1 MNLPFRR
8 APLRRRL
15 RAALSVILS
24 MTALMALAPG
34 AALAHPLGNFTINLY
49 DGITMSAEG
58 AVIDHVL
65 DMAEIPAFQERQGM
79 DIDDDGVVSDAEG
92 ATWAADTCRATASDL
107 TLTVGGERSELQPT
121 ALGLSFPPGQG
132 GLVTLRLVCTYEA
145 AFAPVSGATD
155 VTFEDSA
162 YAERLGW
169 REIVVNADG
178 VQLSGAEAFAQG
190 TSERLTAYPEAQLGQ
205 PRDQASAAFS
215 IAPGGVAVP
224 LPPAP
229 DAVPV
234 GSSPGQVMNALPG
247 SGAVPGGI
255 AELPPEI
262 SEIIQ
267 ARDLSLP
274 AIALSL
280 LVAAGVGAVHA
291 ASPGHGKTLMA
302 AYLVGTRGTMRH
314 AMGLGLTV
322 TVSHTIGVFALGG
335 IILFAGSFVP
345 PERLFPILG
354 LVSGSVVVV
363 IGVALLAQLVRDE
376 RRRRAAHQ
384 AEHDHAPGDGH
395 DHHHG
400 EGQAHQ
406 SGHDGAHDHAHDDGH
421 PHDHDHDHDHDHEE
435 RAPAPTSPDDDA
447 VGGWH
452 SHGLVR
458 HTHLPQGGDP
468 LRWRNLFAL
477 GLVGGLVPSASA
489 ILILVGSI
497 AAGRPAYGMV
507 LTLAFGL
514 GMAVVL
520 VGVGVLLV
528 RARGLIERWPRS
540 DRLAPLLSRLP
551 ILTAV
556 VFVIVGVAISAQ
568 AASELA

>member
-1 MNLPFRR
+1 MNLHSCRR
-8 APLRRRL
+8 SLLRGRRSAL
-15 RAALSVILS
+15 AALLS
-24 MTALMALAPG
+24 LVAIMALAP
-34 AALAHPLGNFTINLY
+34 ASAMAHPLGNFTINLY
-49 DGITMSAEG
+49 DGITISTDG
-58 AVIDHVL
+58 AVVDHVL
-65 DMAEIPAFQERQGM
+65 DMAEIPAFQERQRM
-79 DIDDDGVVSDAEG
+79 DLDGDGAVSDGEAARWAE
-92 ATWAADTCRATASDL
+92 DTCRETASDL
-107 TLTVGGERSELQPT
+107 TLTVENERRELQPT

-132 GLVTLRLVCTYEA
+132 GLVTLRLVCSYEA
-145 AFAPVSGATD
+145 AFAPIGSTTD

-162 YAERLGW
+162 YTDRLGW
-169 REIVVNADG
+169 REIVVSADG
-178 VQLSGAEAFAQG
+178 VQPSGAEAFAEG
-190 TSERLTAYPEAQLGQ
+190 TSQRLTAYPEAQLGQ

-215 IAPGGVAVP
+215 IVPGGAAVE
-224 LPPAP
+224 PAPVP
-229 DAVPV
+229 DAVPL
-234 GSSPGQVMNALPG
+234 GSAPEQVVNARPGITGL
-247 SGAVPGGI
+247 PGGI
-255 AELPPEI
+255 AELPPAI
-262 SEIIQ
+262 SDIIQ
-267 ARDLSLP
+267 ARDLTLP
-274 AIALSL
+274 AILLSV

-322 TVSHTIGVFALGG
+322 TVSHTIGVFALGA
-335 IILFAGSFVP
+335 IILYAESIIP
-345 PERLFPILG
+345 SERLFPILG
-354 LVSGSVVVV
+354 LVSGLVVVV

-376 RRRRAAHQ
+376 RRRRRAHQ
-384 AEHDHAPGDGH
+384 VEQSHSHADNNDHDHPHGNEHEHDHA
-395 DHHHG
+395 
-400 EGQAHQ
+400 
-406 SGHDGAHDHAHDDGH
+406 
-421 PHDHDHDHDHDHEE
+421 HDHDHDHPHHDEGS
-435 RAPAPTSPDDDA
+435 ASAPTAPDEDA

-458 HTHLPQGGDP
+458 HTHLPQGGDA

-540 DRLAPLLSRLP
+540 DSLAPLLSRLP
-551 ILTAV
+551 IVTAV

-568 AASELA
+568 AAAEFA

>member
-1 MNLPFRR
+1 MLW
-8 APLRRRL
+8 L
-15 RAALSVILS
+15 
-24 MTALMALAPG
+24 TALMALAPG

-215 IAPGGVAVP
+215 IAPGGAAVP

-421 PHDHDHDHDHDHEE
+421 PHDHDHDHDHEE

-528 RARGLIERWPRS
+528 RARGLIERWPRT

>member
-1 MNLPFRR
+1 MNPAFQRR
-8 APLRRRL
+8 SLRHPRRSAL
-15 RAALSVILS
+15 AAILS
-24 MTALMALAPG
+24 LVALVVLTPASAM
-34 AALAHPLGNFTINLY
+34 AHPLGNFTINLY
-49 DGITMSAEG
+49 DGITISTDG

-65 DMAEIPAFQERQGM
+65 DMAEIPAFQERQRM
-79 DIDDDGVVSDAEG
+79 DVDGDGAVSDVEG
-92 ATWAADTCRATASDL
+92 ATWAEGTCRETASDL
-107 TLTVGGERSELQPT
+107 TLTVGGQRSELQPT
-121 ALGLSFPPGQG
+121 AVGLSFPPGQG
-132 GLVTLRLVCTYEA
+132 GLVTLRLVCSYQA
-145 AFAPVSGATD
+145 AFAPISGATD
-155 VTFEDSA
+155 ISFEDSA
-162 YAERLGW
+162 YTDRLGW
-169 REIVVNADG
+169 REIVVGANG
-178 VQLSGAEAFAQG
+178 VQLSGAEAFAEG
-190 TSERLTAYPEAQLGQ
+190 TSERLTAYPEAQLAQ

-215 IAPGGVAVP
+215 IAPGGEA
-224 LPPAP
+224 LEPAPVP
-229 DAVPV
+229 DAVPLGSPPEEV
-234 GSSPGQVMNALPG
+234 IDAGPGSSEL
-247 SGAVPGGI
+247 PGGI
-255 AELPPEI
+255 AELPPAI
-262 SEIIQ
+262 SDIIG
-267 ARDLSLP
+267 ARDLTPL
-274 AIALSL
+274 AILLSL

-322 TVSHTIGVFALGG
+322 TVSHTIGVFALGA
-335 IILFAGSFVP
+335 IILFAESVIP
-345 PERLFPILG
+345 SERLFPILG
-354 LVSGSVVVV
+354 FVSGIVVVV
-363 IGVALLAQLVRDE
+363 IGVALLAQLVREE

-384 AEHDHAPGDGH
+384 AEQGHAHAAG
-395 DHHHG
+395 
-400 EGQAHQ
+400 
-406 SGHDGAHDHAHDDGH
+406 HDHAHEH
-421 PHDHDHDHDHDHEE
+421 PHDHDHEHEHEHDHDHPHGHDHDES
-435 RAPAPTSPDDDA
+435 APFPTAPDEDA

-528 RARGLIERWPRS
+528 RARGLIERWPRG

-568 AASELA
+568 AAAELA

>member
-1 MNLPFRR
+1 MLW
-8 APLRRRL
+8 L
-15 RAALSVILS
+15 
-24 MTALMALAPG
+24 TALMALAPG
-34 AALAHPLGNFTINLY
+34 TVLAHPLGNFTINLY
-49 DGITMSAEG
+49 DGLTMSADG

-65 DMAEIPAFQERQGM
+65 DMAEIPAFQERQRM
-79 DIDDDGVVSDAEG
+79 DTDGDSAVSDGEA
-92 ATWAADTCRATASDL
+92 ARWAGDTCRETASDL

-215 IAPGGVAVP
+215 IAPGGAAVP

-421 PHDHDHDHDHDHEE
+421 PHDHDHDHDHEE

>member
-1 MNLPFRR
+1 MLS
-8 APLRRRL
+8 LV
-15 RAALSVILS
+15 ALV
-24 MTALMALAPG
+24 ALAP
-34 AALAHPLGNFTINLY
+34 ASAMAHPLGNFTINLY
-49 DGITMSAEG
+49 DGITISTDG

-65 DMAEIPAFQERQGM
+65 DMAEIPAFQERQRM
-79 DIDDDGVVSDAEG
+79 DIDGDGAVSDAEG
-92 ATWAADTCRATASDL
+92 ATWAESTCRETASDL
-107 TLTVGGERSELQPT
+107 TLTIGDQRSELQPT

-132 GLVTLRLVCTYEA
+132 GLVTLRLVCSYEA
-145 AFAPVSGATD
+145 AFAPISGATD
-155 VTFEDSA
+155 VSFEDSA
-162 YAERLGW
+162 YPDRLGW
-169 REIVVNADG
+169 REIVVDANG
-178 VQLSGAEAFAQG
+178 VRLSGAEAFAEG

-215 IAPGGVAVP
+215 IAPGGAAVAP
-224 LPPAP
+224 AAAP
-229 DAVPV
+229 DAVPL
-234 GSSPGQVMNALPG
+234 GSSPEQVMNALSG
-247 SGAVPGGI
+247 RGAVPGGI
-255 AELPPEI
+255 AELPPAI
-262 SEIIQ
+262 SDIIQ
-267 ARDLSLP
+267 ARDLTLP
-274 AIALSL
+274 AILLSL

-322 TVSHTIGVFALGG
+322 TVSHTIGVFALGA
-335 IILFAGSFVP
+335 IILFAESVIP
-345 PERLFPILG
+345 SERLFPILG
-354 LVSGSVVVV
+354 LVSGLVVVV

-384 AEHDHAPGDGH
+384 AEQGHAHAAGHEHDHSHEH
-395 DHHHG
+395 DHPHEHVH
-400 EGQAHQ
+400 EHE
-406 SGHDGAHDHAHDDGH
+406 H
-421 PHDHDHDHDHDHEE
+421 PHDHDQPHGHHHDES
-435 RAPAPTSPDDDA
+435 APSATAPDEDA

-551 ILTAV
+551 IVTAV

-568 AASELA
+568 AAAELV

>member
-1 MNLPFRR
+1 MLS
-8 APLRRRL
+8 LV
-15 RAALSVILS
+15 ALL
-24 MTALMALAPG
+24 ALTPASAM
-34 AALAHPLGNFTINLY
+34 AHPLGNFTINLY
-49 DGITMSAEG
+49 DGITISTDG

-65 DMAEIPAFQERQGM
+65 DMAEIPAFQERQRM
-79 DIDDDGVVSDAEG
+79 DVDGDGAVSDAEG
-92 ATWAADTCRATASDL
+92 AAWAESTCRETASDL
-107 TLTVGGERSELQPT
+107 MLTVGGQPSELQPT

-132 GLVTLRLVCTYEA
+132 GLVTLRLVCSYEA
-145 AFAPVSGATD
+145 AFAPISGATD

-162 YAERLGW
+162 YTDRLGW
-169 REIVVNADG
+169 REIVVSGNG
-178 VQLSGAEAFAQG
+178 VELTGAEDFAEG

-205 PRDQASAAFS
+205 PLDQRSAAFS
-215 IAPGGVAVP
+215 VAPGGAAVA
-224 LPPAP
+224 PAPIP
-229 DAVPV
+229 DAVPL
-234 GSSPGQVMNALPG
+234 GSPPERIMNALPG
-247 SGAVPGGI
+247 RGTVPGGI
-255 AELPPEI
+255 AELPPAI
-262 SEIIQ
+262 SDIIQ
-267 ARDLSLP
+267 ARDLTLP
-274 AIALSL
+274 AILLSL

-322 TVSHTIGVFALGG
+322 TVSHTIGVFALGA
-335 IILFAGSFVP
+335 IILFAESIVP
-345 PERLFPILG
+345 SERLFPILG
-354 LVSGSVVVV
+354 LVSGLVVVF
-363 IGVALLAQLVRDE
+363 IGVALLAQLVRE
-376 RRRRAAHQ
+376 EQRRRAAHQ
-384 AEHDHAPGDGH
+384 AEQHHTHADSHDH
-395 DHHHG
+395 DHP
-400 EGQAHQ
+400 
-406 SGHDGAHDHAHDDGH
+406 SDH
-421 PHDHDHDHDHDHEE
+421 PHDHDHQHEHAHDQPHGHDHDESAPSPTAPDEE
-435 RAPAPTSPDDDA
+435 A

-528 RARGLIERWPRS
+528 RARGLIERWPRG

-556 VFVIVGVAISAQ
+556 VFVLVGVAISAQ
-568 AASELA
+568 AATELT

>member
-1 MNLPFRR
+1 
-8 APLRRRL
+8 
-15 RAALSVILS
+15 
-24 MTALMALAPG
+24 MALAP
-34 AALAHPLGNFTINLY
+34 ASAMAHPLGNFTINLY
-49 DGITMSAEG
+49 DGITISPDG

-65 DMAEIPAFQERQGM
+65 DMAEIPAFQERQRM
-79 DIDDDGVVSDAEG
+79 DLDGDGAVSDGEAARWAE
-92 ATWAADTCRATASDL
+92 DTCRETASDL

-215 IAPGGVAVP
+215 IAPGGAAVP

-421 PHDHDHDHDHDHEE
+421 PHDHDHDHDHEE

>member
-1 MNLPFRR
+1 
-8 APLRRRL
+8 L

-24 MTALMALAPG
+24 MTALMALSPG

-215 IAPGGVAVP
+215 IAPGGAAVP

-421 PHDHDHDHDHDHEE
+421 PHDHDHDHDHEE

-528 RARGLIERWPRS
+528 RARGLIERWPRT

>member
-1 MNLPFRR
+1 MNSAFQRR
-8 APLRRRL
+8 THRRL
-15 RAALSVILS
+15 LRSTLAVMLSLA
-24 MTALMALAPG
+24 ALMAIPSGSAT
-34 AALAHPLGNFTINLY
+34 AHPLGNFTINLY
-49 DGITMSAEG
+49 DGITISTDG
-58 AVIDHVL
+58 AAVDHVL
-65 DMAEIPAFQERQGM
+65 DMAEIPAFQERQRM
-79 DIDDDGVVSDAEG
+79 DVDGDGAVSDVEGGTWAEG
-92 ATWAADTCRATASDL
+92 TCRDTASDL

-132 GLVTLRLVCTYEA
+132 GLVTLRLVCSYEA
-145 AFAPVSGATD
+145 AFAAISSDAD
-155 VTFEDSA
+155 VTFEDTS
-162 YAERLGW
+162 YTDRLGW
-169 REIVVNADG
+169 REIVVSANG
-178 VQLSGAEAFAQG
+178 VQRSGAEAFAEG

-205 PRDQASAAFS
+205 PRAQSSAAFS
-215 IAPGGVAVP
+215 IAPGGAAMP
-224 LPPAP
+224 PPPAP
-229 DAVPV
+229 DAVPL
-234 GSSPGQVMNALPG
+234 GSSPDLIMNALPG
-247 SGAVPGGI
+247 LGTVPGGI
-255 AELPPEI
+255 AELPPAI
-262 SEIIQ
+262 SDIIQ
-267 ARDLSLP
+267 ARDLTLP
-274 AIALSL
+274 AILLSL

-322 TVSHTIGVFALGG
+322 TVSHTIGVFTLGA
-335 IILFAGSFVP
+335 IILFAGSIIP
-345 PERLFPILG
+345 SERLFPILG
-354 LVSGSVVVV
+354 LVSGLVVVV

-384 AEHDHAPGDGH
+384 AEHDHAHGGGH
-395 DHHHG
+395 DHLHG
-400 EGQAHQ
+400 EGHGHQ
-406 SGHDGAHDHAHDDGH
+406 SGHDGAHDHPRDDGH
-421 PHDHDHDHDHDHEE
+421 PHDHDHDHDHQES
-435 RAPAPTSPDDDA
+435 APAPTSPDEDA

-458 HTHLPQGGDP
+458 HTHLPQGGDA

-528 RARGLIERWPRS
+528 RARGLIERWPSS

-556 VFVIVGVAISAQ
+556 VFVIVGVGISVQ
-568 AASELA
+568 AASEFS